1 MGDKMID
8 MIEINISNGI
18 LPQVSAFIVYKDKIC
33 YMNDRKYFVDDF
45 FLKQLKDVL
54 YTFKNEYGSSQQI
67 DAEEFTIKVY
77 SQGVEDVYHGKG
89 VFPVN
94 YFEFKRLLGDI
105 NGR

>member
-1 MGDKMID
+1 MID
-8 MIEINISNGI
+8 TIEINISNGI
-18 LPQVSAFIVYKDKIC
+18 LSQVSVLIVYQDKIC
-33 YMNDRKYFVDDF
+33 YINDKKYSVDDF